1 MQEERILFRV
11 SKQEERELSE
21 FKRQHM
27 LEKEELQNKVTEL
40 QEEVAYFNEKVA
52 KLETDNRGL
61 RLGKDSNKR
70 LKELEE
76 EVELLKYQLS
86 LNIRTEQESV
96 NHKNIKNDLSR
107 ED

>member
-96 NHKNIKNDLSR
+96 NLKNIKNDLSR

>member
-1 MQEERILFRV
+1 
-11 SKQEERELSE
+11 
-21 FKRQHM
+21 M

-96 NHKNIKNDLSR
+96 NLKNIKNDLSR